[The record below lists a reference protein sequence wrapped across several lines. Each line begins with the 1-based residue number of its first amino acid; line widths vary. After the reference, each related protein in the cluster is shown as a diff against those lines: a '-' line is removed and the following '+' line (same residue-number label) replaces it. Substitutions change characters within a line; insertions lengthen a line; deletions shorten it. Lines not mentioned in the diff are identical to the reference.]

1 MLIAGMKAA
10 PNMGAAFVKQFDAI
24 YPALAKKYGAPLYP
38 FFLDGVAADPTLLL
52 PDGLHPTAAGV
63 ERIVSKM
70 LPSVQ
75 TFVMS
80 IP

>member
-1 MLIAGMKAA
+1 
-10 PNMGAAFVKQFDAI
+10 
-24 YPALAKKYGAPLYP
+24 
-38 FFLDGVAADPTLLL
+38 LL

-70 LPSVQ
+70 LPSVH